1 VGQPSG
7 DQAVVHSDQATD
19 LDIFRSLALQ
29 QDIFVEDVQYI
40 GSDVVDNEKIHY
52 ILLIVSP
59 RQKNMEKYYKLLTKI
74 SSLEGIVKVKVAGD
88 SAQDDL

>member
-1 VGQPSG
+1 LFIQTKNP
-7 DQAVVHSDQATD
+7 D
-19 LDIFRSLALQ
+19 LDIFRSVSLQ

-40 GSDVVDNEKIHY
+40 GSDILENEKIHY

-74 SSLEGIVKVKVAGD
+74 SSLDGIVKVKVAGD
-88 SAQDDL
+88 STHDDL